1 MRLGSWGGLASTAV
15 LRLSGEAWEEA
26 WEDPTE
32 ASEDSREQARKDSK
46 KKSREARVDS
56 KVPLPNHYLARSTYS
71 LFFFA
76 ALRLSH
82 AAPKGAL
89 KLEPGSSW

>member
-1 MRLGSWGGLASTAV
+1 M
-15 LRLSGEAWEEA
+15 RLSGEAWEESREEVRKDSREA

-56 KVPLPNHYLARSTYS
+56 KVSLPNHYLARSTYS
-71 LFFFA
+71 LFFFRSPA
-76 ALRLSH
+76 
-82 AAPKGAL
+82 
-89 KLEPGSSW
+89 LEPCCSERSPEA